1 MNIKDAKTQVKNAV
15 FAYLSKDEFNDYKIP
30 VEKQRPIFLYGVPG
44 IGKTAIMEQIA
55 EEMSIGLVAYSMT
68 HHTRQSALGL
78 PFIAR
83 KTYGG
88 KEYDV
93 SEYTMSEIIASIY
106 DTMEASG
113 VHEGILFLDEL
124 NCVSET
130 LAPAMLQFLQFKIF
144 GRHKVPDG
152 WIIVT
157 AGNPPEYNKSV
168 REFDIVTMD
177 RIKKI
182 DVEPN
187 LKVWKEY
194 AYQQQVHGAILSYL
208 ELKNHHFYSVETTI
222 DGKAFVTARG
232 WEDLSK
238 MIQLYEGAGILVDEH
253 LIIQY
258 LQNDKIAKDFSVY
271 YDLYNKY
278 KSDYQIREILEGNAS
293 ETLLERAAA
302 ARFDERLSLLG
313 LLLDAVT
320 AEMRDAAE
328 MDRVISEL
336 AKLLKD
342 VKSRLLGGNA
352 SSPVKVGGM
361 AQSAPPSAIDL
372 LEAAIQGQQQ
382 AMYKEKMT
390 GAVSQDR
397 KVIHLRIIQ
406 ALEGYKS
413 KLAQEAANS
422 SVEEFAILRTH
433 FDRDVTILKSR
444 VSGVQKNLDHMFAF
458 VDEAYGS
465 GNEILILVTELTA
478 NCHSA
483 GFIGQFGCD
492 AYFKYNNSLL
502 FYERQQEIVQKIEAL
517 GTALHSLEK

>member
-144 GRHKVPDG
+144 GRHRVPDG

-194 AYQQQVHGAILSYL
+194 AYQQQVHGAIMSYL

-258 LQNDKIAKDFSVY
+258 LQNDKIAKDFAVY

-313 LLLDAVT
+313 LLLDTVT
-320 AEMRDAAE
+320 AEMRDAVE
-328 MDRVISEL
+328 MDRVIYEL
-336 AKLLKD
+336 VILLKD
-342 VKSRLLGGNA
+342 VKARLLGSHA
-352 SSPVKVGGM
+352 SSKE
-361 AQSAPPSAIDL
+361 SAEQL

-382 AMYKEKMT
+382 AIYKEKMT
-390 GAVSQDR
+390 GAVSQER
-397 KVIHLRIIQ
+397 KAIHLRIIQ
-406 ALEGYKS
+406 ALEGYKARVMLDTPKIS
-413 KLAQEAANS
+413 AKINPRSPADEF
-422 SVEEFAILRTH
+422 SV
-433 FDRDVTILKSR
+433 LKSSFDQDVARLKAR
-444 VSGVQKNLDHMFAF
+444 VAEVQNNLDNMFTF

-483 GFIGQFGCD
+483 RFVGQFGCD
-492 AYFKYNNSLL
+492 AYFRYNKALL

-517 GTALHSLEK
+517 GTELHTLEK

>member
-15 FAYLSKDEFNDYKIP
+15 FAYLSKDEFDDYKIP
-30 VEKQRPIFLYGVPG
+30 IEKQRPIFLYGVPG
-44 IGKTAIMEQIA
+44 IGKTAIMEQVA
-55 EEMSIGLVAYSMT
+55 QELNLGLVSYSMT

-78 PFIAR
+78 PFISR

-88 KEYDV
+88 VEVDV

-113 VHEGILFLDEL
+113 VREGILFLDEL

-208 ELKNHHFYSVETTI
+208 ELKNHNFYSVETTI

-238 MIQLYEGAGILVDEH
+238 MIQLYEGAGIPVDEN

-258 LQNDKIAKDFSVY
+258 LQNDKIAKDFAVY

-278 KSDYQIREILEGNAS
+278 KSDYQIREILEGTAS

-313 LLLDAVT
+313 LLIDAVT
-320 AEMRDAAE
+320 VEMRDAVQAE
-328 MDRVISEL
+328 MVVSEL
-336 AKLLKD
+336 VKLLKD
-342 VKSRLLGGNA
+342 IKHQLLGTLGTTA
-352 SSPVKVGGM
+352 SAVTR
-361 AQSAPPSAIDL
+361 AQGKAAKLVEAVIQSQHQAI
-372 LEAAIQGQQQ
+372 
-382 AMYKEKMT
+382 YKEKMT
-390 GAVSQDR
+390 GAVSQER
-397 KVIHLRIIQ
+397 KAIHLKIIQ
-406 ALEGYKS
+406 ALESYKARVALEGARS
-413 KLAQEAANS
+413 PED
-422 SVEEFAILRTH
+422 EFAAIKAG
-433 FDRDVTILKSR
+433 FDQD
-444 VSGVQKNLDHMFAF
+444 VSGLKARVTEVQSNLDHMFAF
-458 VDEAYGS
+458 VDEAYGA

-483 GFIGQFGCD
+483 RFIGQFGCD
-492 AYFKYNNSLL
+492 AYFKHNKALL
-502 FYERQQEIVQKIEAL
+502 FYERQQDIVQRIEAL
-517 GTALHSLEK
+517 DADIGR